1 MHKILVIRF
10 SSIGD
15 IVLTTPVIRCLK
27 AQLPFSEIH
36 YLTKQEY
43 HQLLVANPYI
53 DKIHLMDNGLSAIL
67 PRLRE
72 ENFDYIVDLHHNL
85 RTLKLKARLGQKIH
99 SFPKLNIEKW
109 IMVNFKINNLPKEHI
124 VDRYFET
131 VKPLKIKNDG
141 KGLDYFIP
149 KHDEVDLSFLPECHK
164 KGYIA
169 FVIGAKHVTKQFPIN
184 KIVSLIKKM
193 NQPVVLLGGKQD
205 RAMGDKI
212 KAEAGDLVYNSC
224 GNFNIN
230 QSASLIKQAR
240 KVITNDTG
248 LMHVAAAFNKEIISI
263 WGNTIPEFG
272 MAPYMPQ
279 TPNNST
285 IMEVKGLKCRPCSK
299 LGFNK
304 CPKGHFKCMNL
315 IDEEEIVRLIES
327 K

>member
-1 MHKILVIRF
+1 MHKILIIRF

-53 DKIHLMDNGLSAIL
+53 DKIHLMEDGLSALL
-67 PRLRE
+67 PKLKAE
-72 ENFDYIVDLHHNL
+72 HFNYIIDLHHNL
-85 RTLKLKARLGQKIH
+85 RTLNLKARLGLKIH

-109 IMVNFKINNLPKEHI
+109 IMVNFKYSKLPDKHI

-131 VKPLKIKNDG
+131 AKGLKIKNDG

-149 KHDEVDLSFLPECHK
+149 KHDEVDLSFLPPSHQN
-164 KGYIA
+164 GYIG
-169 FVIGAKHVTKQFPIN
+169 FVIGAKRITKQFPVD
-184 KIVSLIKKM
+184 KIISVIKKM
-193 NQPVVLLGGKQD
+193 DQPVVLLGGTVDKE
-205 RAMGDKI
+205 MGDKI
-212 KAEAGDLVYNSC
+212 KAEVGDLVYNSC

-230 QSASLIKQAR
+230 QSASLIRQAR
-240 KVITNDTG
+240 KIITNDTG
-248 LMHVAAAFNKEIISI
+248 LMHIAAAFNKEIISI

-272 MAPYMPQ
+272 MSPYMPQ
-279 TPNNST
+279 MPANSH

-299 LGFNK
+299 LGFDE

-315 IDEEEIVRLIES
+315 IDEEEIVKLIS
-327 K
+327 

>member
-15 IVLTTPVIRCLK
+15 IVLTSPVIRCLK
-27 AQLPFSEIH
+27 AQLPFTEIH
-36 YLTKQEY
+36 FLTKEEY
-43 HQLLVANPYI
+43 HPLLVANPYI
-53 DKIHLMDNGLSAIL
+53 DKIHLMEDGLSTLIPKLKA
-67 PRLRE
+67 E
-72 ENFDYIVDLHHNL
+72 HFNYIIDLHHNL
-85 RTLKLKARLGQKIH
+85 RTLKLKTRLGLKIH

-109 IMVNFKINNLPKEHI
+109 MMVNFKINNLPKEHI

-131 VKPLKIKNDG
+131 CKGLKIKNDG

-149 KHDEVDLSFLPECHK
+149 KHDEVNLNFLPKSHQE
-164 KGYIA
+164 GYIG
-169 FVIGAKHVTKQFPIN
+169 FVIGAKHVTKQFPAD
-184 KIVSLIKKM
+184 KIISVCKKM

-205 RAMGDKI
+205 KEMGDKI
-212 KAEAGDLVYNSC
+212 KSETGNLVYNSC
-224 GNFNIN
+224 GEFNIN

-272 MAPYMPQ
+272 MSPYMPQ

-285 IMEVKGLKCRPCSK
+285 IMEVKGLNCRPCSK
-299 LGFNK
+299 LGFDK

-315 IDEEEIVRLIES
+315 IDEEEIVRTVNS
-327 K
+327 